1 MLFLEIT
8 KEMAEKFLMAASMAA
23 LVCHPSSSI
32 NCFKPKPQTPQK
44 TTSKSAKGNTDIQ
57 TDSSLSKTSSSCS
70 SFSDTNT
77 TSTPPS
83 QVPNRVRLTTS
94 CKDLYLVSSLFKK
107 DPAFRVIETIFKS
120 GWDVKTGLEIEKIL
134 KINHT
139 IDVLK
144 RFEEYREIV
153 KSKSSNIERLAV
165 DGNEVLKFYGTILA
179 CSLGINEF
187 SRICYR
193 ESCGVYRM
201 IGLRLLE
208 VEEPVGLSDDS
219 RCADQKVMKECGVDN
234 KVRGRKVVVV
244 CRVIA
249 GRVARCRGRGV
260 GLVEG
265 REGGFDSVVSSC
277 TDRSEKLAVLDARA
291 VLPCFAIV
299 YNVTPKVTKSSIY

>member
-32 NCFKPKPQTPQK
+32 NCFKPKPQTSQR
-44 TTSKSAKGNTDIQ
+44 TTSKSAKKNTDIQ

-77 TSTPPS
+77 TPTPRS
-83 QVPNRVRLTTS
+83 HVPNRVPLRTS
-94 CKDLYLVSSLFKK
+94 CKDLYLVSSLFEK
-107 DPAFRVIETIFKS
+107 DPAFL
-120 GWDVKTGLEIEKIL
+120 KTGLEIEKIL

-165 DGNEVLKFYGTILA
+165 DGNEVLKFYGTIVT
-179 CSLGINEF
+179 CSLGIDEF

-193 ESCGVYRM
+193 ESCGVCRM
-201 IGLRLLE
+201 IGLRLSE
-208 VEEPVGLSDDS
+208 VEESVGLSDDS
-219 RCADQKVMKECGVDN
+219 RCAHRKVTKECGVDN

-249 GRVARCRGRGV
+249 GQVARCRGRGV

-277 TDRSEKLAVLDARA
+277 TNRSEELLVLDARA
-291 VLPCFAIV
+291 VLPCFVIV
-299 YNVTPKVTKSSIY
+299 YNVKHSKGYKV

>member
-1 MLFLEIT
+1 
-8 KEMAEKFLMAASMAA
+8 MAEKFLMAASMAA

-32 NCFKPKPQTPQK
+32 NCFKPKPQTSQR
-44 TTSKSAKGNTDIQ
+44 TTSKSAKKNTDIQ

-77 TSTPPS
+77 TPTPRS
-83 QVPNRVRLTTS
+83 HVPNRVPLRTS
-94 CKDLYLVSSLFKK
+94 CKDLYLVSSLFEK
-107 DPAFRVIETIFKS
+107 DPAFRVVETIFKS
-120 GWDVKTGLEIEKIL
+120 GWDVKTELEIEKIL

-165 DGNEVLKFYGTILA
+165 DGNEVLKFYGTIVT
-179 CSLGINEF
+179 CSLGIDEF

-193 ESCGVYRM
+193 ESYR
-201 IGLRLLE
+201 E
-208 VEEPVGLSDDS
+208 S
-219 RCADQKVMKECGVDN
+219 RCAHRKVTKECGVDN

-249 GRVARCRGRGV
+249 GRMARCRGRGV

-277 TDRSEKLAVLDARA
+277 TDRSEELVVLDARA
-291 VLPCFAIV
+291 VLPCFVIV
-299 YNVTPKVTKSSIY
+299 YNVKHLKGYKV

>member
-32 NCFKPKPQTPQK
+32 NCFKPKPQTSQR
-44 TTSKSAKGNTDIQ
+44 TTSKSAKKNTDIQ

-77 TSTPPS
+77 TPTPRS
-83 QVPNRVRLTTS
+83 HVPNRVPLRTS
-94 CKDLYLVSSLFKK
+94 CKDLYLVSSLFEK
-107 DPAFRVIETIFKS
+107 DPAFRVVETIFKS
-120 GWDVKTGLEIEKIL
+120 GWDVKTELEIEKIL

-165 DGNEVLKFYGTILA
+165 DGNEVLKFYGTIVT
-179 CSLGINEF
+179 CSLGIDEF

-193 ESCGVYRM
+193 ESCGVCRM
-201 IGLRLLE
+201 IGLR
-208 VEEPVGLSDDS
+208 
-219 RCADQKVMKECGVDN
+219 
-234 KVRGRKVVVV
+234 
-244 CRVIA
+244 VIA
-249 GRVARCRGRGV
+249 GRMARCRGRGV

-277 TDRSEKLAVLDARA
+277 TDRSEELVVLDARA
-291 VLPCFAIV
+291 VLPCFVIV
-299 YNVTPKVTKSSIY
+299 YNVKHLKGYKV

>member
-1 MLFLEIT
+1 IT

-32 NCFKPKPQTPQK
+32 NCFKPKPQTSQR
-44 TTSKSAKGNTDIQ
+44 TTSKSAKKNTDIQ

-77 TSTPPS
+77 TPTPRS
-83 QVPNRVRLTTS
+83 HVPNRVPLRTS
-94 CKDLYLVSSLFKK
+94 F
-107 DPAFRVIETIFKS
+107 
-120 GWDVKTGLEIEKIL
+120 KTGLEIEKIL

-165 DGNEVLKFYGTILA
+165 DGNEVLKFYGTIVT
-179 CSLGINEF
+179 CSLGIDEF

-193 ESCGVYRM
+193 ESCGVCRM
-201 IGLRLLE
+201 IGLRLSE
-208 VEEPVGLSDDS
+208 VEESVGLSDDS
-219 RCADQKVMKECGVDN
+219 RCAHRKVTKECGVDN

-249 GRVARCRGRGV
+249 GQVARCRGRGV

-277 TDRSEKLAVLDARA
+277 TNRSEELLVLDARA
-291 VLPCFAIV
+291 VLPCFVIV
-299 YNVTPKVTKSSIY
+299 YNVKHSKGYKV

>member
-32 NCFKPKPQTPQK
+32 NCFKPKPQTSQR
-44 TTSKSAKGNTDIQ
+44 TTSNSAKKNTDIQ

-77 TSTPPS
+77 TPTPRS
-83 QVPNRVRLTTS
+83 HVPNRVPLRTS
-94 CKDLYLVSSLFKK
+94 CKDLYLVSSLFEK
-107 DPAFRVIETIFKS
+107 DPAFRVVETIFKS
-120 GWDVKTGLEIEKIL
+120 GWDVKTELEIEKIL

-165 DGNEVLKFYGTILA
+165 DGNEVLKFYGTIVT
-179 CSLGINEF
+179 CSLGIDEF

-193 ESCGVYRM
+193 ESCGVCRM
-201 IGLRLLE
+201 IGLRLSE
-208 VEEPVGLSDDS
+208 VEESVGLSDDS
-219 RCADQKVMKECGVDN
+219 RCAHRKVTKECGVDN

-249 GRVARCRGRGV
+249 GRMARCRGRGV

-277 TDRSEKLAVLDARA
+277 TDRSEELVVLDARA
-291 VLPCFAIV
+291 VLPCFVIV
-299 YNVTPKVTKSSIY
+299 YNVKHLKGYKV